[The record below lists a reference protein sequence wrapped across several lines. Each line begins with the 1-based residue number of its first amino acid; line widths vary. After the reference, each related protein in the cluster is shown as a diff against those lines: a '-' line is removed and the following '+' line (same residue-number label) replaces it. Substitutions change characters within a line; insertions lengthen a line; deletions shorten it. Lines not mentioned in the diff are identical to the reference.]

1 MSHLNKELVD
11 KEKALEIAL
20 YITRDRENYYDRLE
34 ESMYG
39 LSIEEQNLVYGLT
52 YIILTSRQFAMP
64 KEIIKGLMYKI
75 NSKVQIM
82 ARDNQRYR
90 EYSQRQIEMIQPTNQ
105 LRTEFTHQ
113 INDGRFMDAL
123 TTACKLIDIYEF
135 GIAGSTINQGLL
147 EKAMKKYD
155 VQMD

>member
-1 MSHLNKELVD
+1 
-11 KEKALEIAL
+11 
-20 YITRDRENYYDRLE
+20 
-34 ESMYG
+34 
-39 LSIEEQNLVYGLT
+39 
-52 YIILTSRQFAMP
+52 MP